1 MKSRISATLSGLL
14 LLLMAGCS
22 GGKYVQITKEGE
34 TAYLTGN
41 YATALENMEQIITD
55 RERKGKTADAYIY
68 YMAGISAREIPQYDK
83 TLTYLEKAQQL
94 GYYDELMYVGLSEGY
109 LHIDNLSKEITA
121 LETYMKKYPEGV
133 YSASMRAMLFK
144 TCEES
149 ENHELA
155 DELWPLLE
163 DRYKE
168 RTNILEVYLIIN
180 QSRKNEELSDSL
192 AQLILAIDGNNE
204 LALKRFAEKYYYKA
218 ENRYQ
223 EEMDAYEKKR
233 TNSQYNKLLKAF
245 KIVTSDFKTSLEYF
259 EKLYKLNPGPQYA
272 AFLGNIYTRLDDEKT
287 AKYYYDR
294 SK

>member
-1 MKSRISATLSGLL
+1 MKPKLNTALSGLI
-14 LLLMAGCS
+14 LLMIAGCS
-22 GGKYVQITKEGE
+22 GGKYVQTIKEGE
-34 TAYLTGN
+34 TAYLSGN
-41 YATALENMEQIITD
+41 YSTSLENMERVIND
-55 RERKGKTADAYIY
+55 REFKGKTADAYIY

-94 GYYDELMYVGLSEGY
+94 GYSDELMYVGLSEGY

-133 YSASMRAMLFK
+133 YSAGMHARLFE

-149 ENHELA
+149 ENYELA
-155 DELWPLLE
+155 DELWLLL
-163 DRYKE
+163 DDSYKE
-168 RTNILEVYLIIN
+168 KTNILEVYLSIN
-180 QSRKNEELSDSL
+180 QSRKNEALSDSL
-192 AQLILAIDGNNE
+192 AQVILSIDSNNE

-223 EEMDAYEKKR
+223 EEMEAYEKKR

-259 EKLYKLNPGPQYA
+259 EKLYKLNPDPEYA
-272 AFLGNIYTRLDDEKT
+272 TFLGNIYTRLDDEKT